1 MLHSFE
7 AQLQGNQIT
16 WLGASPPAVA
26 MPRRVVVVLD
36 DAVQQPAPDTV
47 ADILRRAKGAMG
59 QHPREAVLAA
69 LEQSRQSWS
78 R

>member
-16 WLGASPPAVA
+16 WLGVSPAPLST
-26 MPRRVVVVLD
+26 PRRVVVVLD
-36 DAVQQPAPDTV
+36 DAVPQSSTGSV
-47 ADILRRAKGAMG
+47 ADILRRAKGALG
-59 QHPREAVLAA
+59 QGQRETVLAA
-69 LEQSRQSWS
+69 LEQSREAWS

>member
-16 WLGASPPAVA
+16 WLGASPQPVST
-26 MPRRVVVVLD
+26 PRRVVVVLD
-36 DAVQQPAPDTV
+36 DAVPQPAPDSV
-47 ADILRRAKGAMG
+47 ADVLRRAKGALG
-59 QHPREAVLAA
+59 QNQREAVLAA
-69 LEQSRQSWS
+69 LEQSRQAWS